1 MLCVLFIC
9 VLCEKKYVIL
19 YLSLCHSVLQKSPVS
34 LPHSVILSSKNICLT
49 LSLCHYVFKKNIC
62 LLPSLCYS
70 VLQKSPVSLRPSVI
84 LSSKKHL
91 SHSVPLLFCLQDHPF
106 YLSCPHVTLS
116 SKLPCLPLSLGHY
129 VGHQRIQNLDK
140 TVQKKQKR
148 GCVYYDTPSF
158 VMLLPRRGNQFSAS
172 FLFLSSICD
181 VFYSN
186 VHISCNNLCITLEVF
201 SVVPLQITFK
211 SSYRRQS

>member
-1 MLCVLFIC
+1 MSFYIC
-9 VLCEKKYVIL
+9 HYVIL
-19 YLSLCHSVLQKSPVS
+19 SYKNHQFLYVTLLFCLQKTSASLCHY
-34 LPHSVILSSKNICLT
+34 VILSSKKT
-49 LSLCHYVFKKNIC
+49 
-62 LLPSLCYS
+62 S
-70 VLQKSPVSLRPSVI
+70 VSFRPSVI

-91 SHSVPLLFCLQDHPF
+91 PPFVIMSLCLQKKH
-106 YLSCPHVTLS
+106 
-116 SKLPCLPLSLGHY
+116 LPLFVIMSLCLQKNICLSFSLCHY
-129 VGHQRIQNLDK
+129 VGRQRIQNLDK

-158 VMLLPRRGNQFSAS
+158 VMLLPRRGNQFPAS

-181 VFYSN
+181 VSYSN

-211 SSYRRQS
+211 SPYRRQS